1 MKRKVKKLALE
12 LFATMQKQFPEIQ
25 FLGIQEHPEQYDR
38 FWINVAGQMNED
50 REIELNQY
58 SGTVATQILIDEGYS
73 FGILVRNSIETA

>member
-25 FLGIQEHPEQYDR
+25 FLGIQEHPEQHDR

-50 REIELNQY
+50 REIELNQS
-58 SGTVATQILIDEGYS
+58 SGVIATQILIEEGYS
-73 FGILVRNSIETA
+73 FGILVRNPIEVA